1 MCLAVPARVTALI
14 DDEWCVVDLGGVR
27 KNVCTALVEEVR
39 EGEYLI
45 IHVGYALGRIDAS
58 EAEQTLALL
67 ELQAEARD
75 ELEGYAP

>member
-1 MCLAVPARVTALI
+1 
-14 DDEWCVVDLGGVR
+14 VR
-27 KNVCTALVEEVR
+27 KDVCTALVEEVR

-67 ELQAEARD
+67 ELQAQARE
-75 ELEGYAP
+75 ELEGHAP

>member
-1 MCLAVPARVTALI
+1 MCLAVPARVTRLI

-27 KNVCTALVEEVR
+27 KEICTALVEDVR

-45 IHVGYALGRIDAS
+45 IHVGYALGRIDAG

-67 ELQAEARD
+67 ALQAEARE
-75 ELEGYAP
+75 ELEGHAP